1 LDYDTL
7 LQSIDQGNS
16 DRQCA
21 TSVQPMSGSIPDGLH
36 QNPCSGAIRFACDEA
51 VIEIR
56 WVQHTL
62 VGLLIAGAAGCA
74 TLGNDPRD
82 PLESINRSMFG
93 FNQSV
98 DEAVLKPVALAYR
111 SNLPEIVQTGVR
123 NVFSNVADISISANN
138 LLQGKI
144 VDAANDGMRFA
155 LNTTIGGFGLLDWA
169 SEMGIEK
176 HNEDFGQTLGRW
188 GVGDGP
194 YLVWP
199 LLGSST
205 ARDSVG
211 SIFDIGMDPVG
222 RHKPI
227 AERDSMYVTRVVG
240 GRADLLDA
248 SRLLDE
254 IALDKY
260 AFTRDAYLQR
270 RHNLILDGNPPRDP
284 GESSRGLELPGR

>member
-1 LDYDTL
+1 
-7 LQSIDQGNS
+7 
-16 DRQCA
+16 
-21 TSVQPMSGSIPDGLH
+21 MSGLFPDGLDQISVLVH
-36 QNPCSGAIRFACDEA
+36 GNSRTSRVHLCGDYACDEV

-56 WVQHTL
+56 RVRHAL
-62 VGLLIAGAAGCA
+62 AALLIAGAAGCA
-74 TLGNDPRD
+74 TVGNDPRD

-98 DEAVLKPVALAYR
+98 DEAVLKPVAVAYKN
-111 SNLPEIVQTGVR
+111 NLPEIVQTGVR
-123 NVFSNVADISISANN
+123 NFFSNVADISISVNN

-144 VDAANDGMRFA
+144 TDAANDGMRFA

-176 HNEDFGQTLGRW
+176 HNEDFGQTLGKW

-199 LLGSST
+199 LLGPST

-211 SIFDIGMDPVG
+211 SIFDIAMDPVG
-222 RHKPI
+222 RHTPI
-227 AERDSMYVTRVVG
+227 AERNSMYVTRVVG
-240 GRADLLDA
+240 RRADLLDA
-248 SRLLDE
+248 SRLLEE

-260 AFTRDAYLQR
+260 AFMRDAYLQR
-270 RHNLILDGNPPRDP
+270 RRSLIYDGNPPRDP
-284 GESSRGLELPGR
+284 GDVPRGDALPDK